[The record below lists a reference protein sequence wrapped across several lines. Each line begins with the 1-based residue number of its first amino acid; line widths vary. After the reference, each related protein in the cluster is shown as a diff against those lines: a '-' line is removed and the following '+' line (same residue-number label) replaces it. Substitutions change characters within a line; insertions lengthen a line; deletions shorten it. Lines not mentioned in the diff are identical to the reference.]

1 MSLFSSI
8 TLRIAALFLRV
19 GVRCQLRINSHP
31 DEIISIKSR
40 SEHSIKVHIYRP
52 PVTEELQAPSPVL
65 LNFHGSGFVTGYIV
79 LDVEYRLAPE
89 NPFPAAL
96 NDTEDAINWVLGQP
110 IEFDV
115 SKVAISGFSVGGNLT
130 LALSSYIFPPETFTS
145 VIAFYPTVEVFV
157 DPGAVA
163 APDPNGQPFPTFVL
177 QLFARCYMLDRHDP
191 RDPRISPAYA
201 DFDRFPHRVLIVTA
215 AYDSLAVEAENLAAR
230 LRENSGRIVISERME
245 RCNHG
250 WDKMAKE
257 GTFEWEA
264 KERAYKLTVDMLK
277 ST

>member
-8 TLRIAALFLRV
+8 ILRIAAFFLRV
-19 GVRCQLRINSHP
+19 GVRYQLRINSHP
-31 DEIISIKSR
+31 DETIFIQSR
-40 SEHSIKVHIYRP
+40 KREHSIKVHIYRP
-52 PVTEELQAPSPVL
+52 ATEALQTPSPVL
-65 LNFHGSGFVTGYIV
+65 LNFHGSGFVVPAHGSDDEFCRQMSQKTGHIV

-96 NDTEDAINWVLGQP
+96 NDTEDAINWVLEQP
-110 IEFDV
+110 TKFDI
-115 SKVAISGFSVGGNLT
+115 SKVAISGFSADG
-130 LALSSYIFPPETFTS
+130 
-145 VIAFYPTVEVFV
+145 
-157 DPGAVA
+157 
-163 APDPNGQPFPTFVL
+163 
-177 QLFARCYMLDRHDP
+177 HDP

-201 DFDRFPHRVLIVTA
+201 DFDRFPRRVLIVTA

-264 KERAYKLTVDMLK
+264 KERAYKLAVDMLK
-277 ST
+277 CT